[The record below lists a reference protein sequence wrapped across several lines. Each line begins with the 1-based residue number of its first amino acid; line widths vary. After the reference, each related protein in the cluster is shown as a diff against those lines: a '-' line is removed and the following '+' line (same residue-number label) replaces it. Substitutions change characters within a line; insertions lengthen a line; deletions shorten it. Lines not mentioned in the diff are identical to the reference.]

1 MSEERKKEPRTPR
14 SPKIWEAC
22 LVLILVCVVVVLS
35 LQFGIESQMALFLGA
50 CVAILAALYF
60 GVSWENIQ
68 KSFMKMMSDSLIPVV
83 ILMVVGIMVGAWII
97 GGTVPSLMYYGLKL
111 CSPSII
117 LPLTF
122 VLCAVM
128 AVFTGTSFGS
138 IATMGLAMTGVA
150 IGMGV
155 PAAMVVGAAVSGAF
169 FGDKLSPMS
178 DSTNLAS
185 AMTGANLYE
194 HIGSMM
200 WTTVPATL
208 ICIVIYT
215 VMGMQY
221 SGGTMEMENINLML
235 DTLDSMFNISIVAI
249 IPAIMML
256 VVSVLRIP
264 AILGLSACALF
275 SIVFAMIMQGLSF
288 PEVMGAC
295 FSGYVSE
302 SGVDLIDSILTRG
315 GLTSMMNTVAL
326 VFIAG
331 IMGGALN
338 ASGVMDVFV
347 NQVLMKLAKSVKSL
361 VVTTMLYSYF
371 ILFISGSQPLGVVM
385 GGATFKEAYEEEDVH
400 IKVLSRALADT
411 STLAAPMVPWS
422 VSAAYT
428 MGVLGIGIEYI
439 PYACLCY
446 IVPIFTVIC
455 AFTGIG
461 MWHADGTP
469 FRGHKKA

>member
-1 MSEERKKEPRTPR
+1 MKKENKNSRT
-14 SPKIWEAC
+14 PKIWEAC
-22 LVLILVCVVVVLS
+22 LVLILVCAVVVVCP
-35 LQFGIESQMALFLGA
+35 QIGVDSQMALFLGA

-60 GVSWENIQ
+60 GVSWGKIQ
-68 KSFMKMMSDSLIPVV
+68 ETFMKTMADSLIPVV
-83 ILMVVGIMVGAWII
+83 ILMIVGIMVGAWII

-111 CSPSII
+111 CSPAII

-138 IATMGLAMTGVA
+138 IATMGLALTGVA
-150 IGMGV
+150 MGIGV
-155 PAAMVVGAAVSGAF
+155 PVPMVVGAAVSGAF

-200 WTTVPATL
+200 WTTIPATV
-208 ICIVIYT
+208 IVIGIYT
-215 VMGMQY
+215 VMGLRY
-221 SGGTMEMENINLML
+221 AGGTMEMDNIILMTNTL
-235 DTLDSMFNISIVAI
+235 EDTFHISLFAI
-249 IPAIMML
+249 IPAILML
-256 VVSVLRIP
+256 AVSVLKVP
-264 AILGLSACALF
+264 AILGLSGVALF
-275 SIVFAMIMQGLSF
+275 SVAFAMGIQGLSF
-288 PEVMGAC
+288 QEVLGAC

-302 SGVDLIDSILTRG
+302 TGVELIDSILTRG

-361 VVTTMLYSYF
+361 IVTTMLYSYF

-385 GGATFKEAYEEEDVH
+385 GGTTFKEAYEEENVH
-400 IKVLSRALADT
+400 KKVLSRALADT

-446 IVPIFTVIC
+446 IVPIFTVIT

-461 MWHADGTP
+461 MWHVDGTP
-469 FRGHKKA
+469 FRGRKKI